1 MRAYHAVLL
10 LSVLLV
16 SVLLEGCVDT
26 AGKLEVDPNAAVEA
40 VKVVAM
46 PGTNI
51 AAAPLS
57 IERLEGLSPEQTG
70 AFVAELQKQAAGR
83 QVAFAEVKKAKYL
96 AQGYI
101 SAFTVGAATRFIYV
115 WDVFDASQH
124 LRQRVSDAVIV
135 QGAAAEP
142 MALLSVEVS
151 NALAAKSAEDLAA
164 VLSNMPEARGK

>member
-1 MRAYHAVLL
+1 MRVSRAVLL
-10 LSVLLV
+10 FVLL
-16 SVLLEGCVDT
+16 LGGCVDT
-26 AGKLEVDPNAAVEA
+26 AGKLQVDPNAAVEA
-40 VKVVAM
+40 VKVVAL

-70 AFVAELQKQAAGR
+70 TFVAELQKQAAGR
-83 QVAFAEVKKAKYL
+83 QVSFAESKKAKYL
-96 AQGYI
+96 AQGYV
-101 SAFTVGAATRFIYV
+101 SAFTVGPATRFIYV
-115 WDVFDASQH
+115 WDIFDSSQH

-135 QGAAAEP
+135 QGAAPEP
-142 MALLSVEVS
+142 MALLSVDVS

>member
-1 MRAYHAVLL
+1 MRAYRAFLL
-10 LSVLLV
+10 LSLL
-16 SVLLEGCVDT
+16 LGGCVDT

-40 VKVVAM
+40 VKLVAV
-46 PGTNI
+46 PNTNV

-70 AFVAELQKQAAGR
+70 AFVAELQKQAGVR
-83 QVAFAEVKKAKYL
+83 QVSFADGKKAKYL
-96 AQGYI
+96 AQGYF
-101 SAFTVGAATRFIYV
+101 SAFSVGPATRFIYV
-115 WDVFDASQH
+115 WDIFDAAQH

-135 QGAAAEP
+135 QGVSREP

-151 NALAAKSAEDLAA
+151 NTLAAKSAEDLAA